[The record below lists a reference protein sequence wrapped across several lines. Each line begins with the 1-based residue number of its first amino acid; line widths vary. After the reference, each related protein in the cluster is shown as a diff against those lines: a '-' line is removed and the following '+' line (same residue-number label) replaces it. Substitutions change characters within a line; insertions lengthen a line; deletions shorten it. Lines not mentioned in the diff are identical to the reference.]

1 MSTPKE
7 DLTRLIESQPDDAS
21 YDEIVREL
29 ALHVM
34 IQRGLADSDARR
46 TISNDECCPI
56 IVPPWPTIR
65 APSMSRSIHEMPQ

>member
-46 TISNDECCPI
+46 TISNEEMGRR
-56 IVPPWPTIR
+56 IR
-65 APSMSRSIHEMPQ
+65 SWRK

>member
-21 YDEIVREL
+21 SDEIVREL
-29 ALHVM
+29 AFHVM

-46 TISNDECCPI
+46 TISNQEMERR
-56 IVPPWPTIR
+56 IR
-65 APSMSRSIHEMPQ
+65 AWRR